1 MIPLFLKI
9 YQNKKLCP
17 LLLKY
22 FKETVVN
29 SKFNN
34 SDRKTYSKDYTSQFN
49 NIVSEVANIR
59 RENKYDPIDFYGI
72 ILCYLNYY
80 DEENFFKFP
89 NWLYADKPEY
99 LYEIMLRYATHFR
112 NPINLY
118 FEFFNKFIS
127 YSIKKIIFLF
137 FKLD

>member
-1 MIPLFLKI
+1 MILLFLKI

-22 FKETVVN
+22 FKETDEN

-34 SDRKTYSKDYTSQFN
+34 SDRKTYLKDYTSQFN

-80 DEENFFKFP
+80 DEENFCKFP
-89 NWLYADKPEY
+89 N
-99 LYEIMLRYATHFR
+99 
-112 NPINLY
+112 
-118 FEFFNKFIS
+118 
-127 YSIKKIIFLF
+127 
-137 FKLD
+137 

>member
-22 FKETVVN
+22 FKETDEN

-34 SDRKTYSKDYTSQFN
+34 SDKKTYLKDYTSQFN

-89 NWLYADKPEY
+89 N
-99 LYEIMLRYATHFR
+99 
-112 NPINLY
+112 
-118 FEFFNKFIS
+118 
-127 YSIKKIIFLF
+127 
-137 FKLD
+137 

>member
-22 FKETVVN
+22 FKETDEN

-34 SDRKTYSKDYTSQFN
+34 SDRKTYLKDYTSQFN
-49 NIVSEVANIR
+49 NIVSEVAYIR

-72 ILCYLNYY
+72 I
-80 DEENFFKFP
+80 P
-89 NWLYADKPEY
+89 V
-99 LYEIMLRYATHFR
+99 I
-112 NPINLY
+112 
-118 FEFFNKFIS
+118 
-127 YSIKKIIFLF
+127 
-137 FKLD
+137 